1 MTIDVIYTDE
11 LKALIHKGRS
21 YGFLT
26 YNEIMDGASET
37 MQDSIQVEAVFNL
50 FSELGI
56 DVLEQEAENSTLPEF
71 DGEAQ
76 NSANDANSTDN
87 STDESDEVL
96 STLPQHQEAQNH
108 DLVSMYIR
116 DVSAHD
122 LLTREDEVDLAQRI
136 EQGLRQATK
145 ALGSFSLAVAG
156 IIELAGRA
164 ATENTDLSNIVM
176 GVEEGD
182 VTDLHK
188 HFVEL
193 DQYYHDLQQALAQ
206 EGLNGQHSEAMR
218 QQMAEHL
225 ANISFAPEHFHQ
237 LIQPIRELVKQVMRH
252 ERAIRDICVTQL
264 GVQREIFLKAFK
276 GNETNTAWVDELA
289 IYVTDRS
296 TILQDNLDAIAFLQQ
311 KLAEIEQQAGLPL
324 TQLKEVNRRIAGG
337 LAMAQQ
343 AKHQLAEANLR
354 LVMHVARNYRNS
366 GITLADLIQEGNLG
380 LMKAIDKFDYRRGYK
395 FSTYAYWWIRQA
407 ITRSIADKKRLIRV
421 PVHVTERLN
430 KIRQIS
436 RDLLQETGQP
446 PRLEDLVERSGLAQD
461 KVSELLAM
469 PPDPVSLASP
479 VGKEGDTEL
488 EDLIESSTTIAPS
501 ESTVSESLRSEIQ
514 KLLTVLEPREA
525 KVLAMRFGIGT
536 DDEQTLGEIGRQ
548 FEVSRERIR
557 QIESRALNKL
567 RAVAGADHL
576 KAFLES

>member
-1 MTIDVIYTDE
+1 MTTDVIYTDE

-26 YNEIMDGASET
+26 YTEIMNNASET

-56 DVLEQEAENSTLPEF
+56 DVLEQEAENSALADFSNDE
-71 DGEAQ
+71 Q
-76 NSANDANSTDN
+76 SANDAE
-87 STDESDEVL
+87 ESDEESDVL
-96 STLPQHQEAQNH
+96 SSLPQNQENQSH

-116 DVSAHD
+116 DVSVHD
-122 LLTREDEVDLAQRI
+122 LLTRDDEVDLAKRI
-136 EQGLRQATK
+136 EQGLQQATK
-145 ALGSFSLAVAG
+145 ALGCCPLAVAK
-156 IIELAGRA
+156 IIQLAEQA
-164 ATENTDLSNIVM
+164 SNEETPFSSIVM
-176 GVEEGD
+176 TEED
-182 VTDLHK
+182 QEHEQLRD
-188 HFVEL
+188 HFNE
-193 DQYYHDLQQALAQ
+193 LQQLYNELQ
-206 EGLNGQHSEAMR
+206 QSLEQDGLGNEKSETIRR
-218 QQMAEHL
+218 QLVDHL
-225 ANISFAPEHFHQ
+225 GSLSFAPEHFHQ
-237 LIQPIRELVKQVMRH
+237 LIQPLHDLIKQVNRH

-264 GVQREIFLKAFK
+264 GVQRNVFLKTFK
-276 GNETNTAWVDELA
+276 GNETNPAWVDELA

-296 TILQDNLDAIAFLQQ
+296 AILQENLDAIVCLQQ
-311 KLAEIEQQAGLPL
+311 KLGDIEQQAGLL
-324 TQLKEVNRRIAGG
+324 IAELKESNRRIAGG

-343 AKHQLAEANLR
+343 AKHHLAEANLR

-446 PRLEDLVERSGLAQD
+446 PRLEDLVERSGLTQD
-461 KVSELLAM
+461 KISELLAM

-479 VGKEGDTEL
+479 VGKDGDTEL
-488 EDLIESSTTIAPS
+488 EDLLENVATTAPS
-501 ESTVSESLRSEIQ
+501 DSTIKDSLRSEIQ
-514 KLLTVLEPREA
+514 KLLTILEPREA

-567 RAVAGADHL
+567 RAVAGTDQL
-576 KAFLES
+576 KVFLES